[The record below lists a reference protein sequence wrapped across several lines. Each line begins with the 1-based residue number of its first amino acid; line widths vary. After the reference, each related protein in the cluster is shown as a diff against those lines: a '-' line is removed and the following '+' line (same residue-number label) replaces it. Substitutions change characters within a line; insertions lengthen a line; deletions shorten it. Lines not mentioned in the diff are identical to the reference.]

1 MNPCHH
7 RLVRIINLIQSSPGI
22 KSKELAERCDG
33 KNDLSRFGN
42 VKCCSCP
49 DRKRWGPGLLGIF
62 LYLLD
67 WTDEEAVAFGM
78 LSNVLDPRTFS
89 ASSVNAVGTVTF
101 KILT

>member
-1 MNPCHH
+1 M
-7 RLVRIINLIQSSPGI
+7 
-22 KSKELAERCDG
+22 
-33 KNDLSRFGN
+33 
-42 VKCCSCP
+42 
-49 DRKRWGPGLLGIF
+49 LGIF